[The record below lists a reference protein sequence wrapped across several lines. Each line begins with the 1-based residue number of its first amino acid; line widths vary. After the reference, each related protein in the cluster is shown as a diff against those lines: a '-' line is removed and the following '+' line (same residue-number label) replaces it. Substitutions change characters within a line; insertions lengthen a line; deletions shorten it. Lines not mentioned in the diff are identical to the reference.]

1 MPKERILIIDKSPET
16 RAMYAEYFRYH
27 GYRVVE
33 AADGAEG
40 VRLFA
45 QLQPDLVVTELSD
58 EPEWARAIRLLRWP
72 KTGGVTAVIACSTW
86 IDRNRPAAPA
96 GIDASGAGT
105 AGPGRRQ
112 CPRGSDGLIGRRW
125 SPTEG
130 QAKQFLF
137 HQRTGRAVSRA
148 LPEQGPISTGRRTA

>member
-96 GIDASGAGT
+96 GIDV
-105 AGPGRRQ
+105 
-112 CPRGSDGLIGRRW
+112 D
-125 SPTEG
+125 
-130 QAKQFLF
+130 
-137 HQRTGRAVSRA
+137 VA
-148 LPEQGPISTGRRTA
+148 LPKPTSPRKLLRVAQELLARGGASVPAVRTA